1 MHANKH
7 ESKCLKASEC
17 SVDLLEIDMYSITC
31 LQITWLELEGE
42 LGNIAWL
49 QSDDDDGGGW
59 NRISSESK
67 VATWRTILR
76 LLKSPKIFILKIRR
90 KSKVSKNIDIEDL

>member
-1 MHANKH
+1 MQCRPVRDRYVFH
-7 ESKCLKASEC
+7 
-17 SVDLLEIDMYSITC
+17 SV
-31 LQITWLELEGE
+31 QITWLELDGE
-42 LGNIAWL
+42 LGNTAWL

-76 LLKSPKIFILKIRR
+76 LLKSPKILLSKKRR
-90 KSKVSKNIDIEDL
+90 KSKVSKDIDIEDL